1 MMQRHVAVEERGDY
15 SVAEEERNDYSDAAT
30 DPSTAQPLTQTQP

>member
-1 MMQRHVAVEERGDY
+1 MVKCHVAEEEEERGDF
-15 SVAEEERNDYSDAAT
+15 SDAAT